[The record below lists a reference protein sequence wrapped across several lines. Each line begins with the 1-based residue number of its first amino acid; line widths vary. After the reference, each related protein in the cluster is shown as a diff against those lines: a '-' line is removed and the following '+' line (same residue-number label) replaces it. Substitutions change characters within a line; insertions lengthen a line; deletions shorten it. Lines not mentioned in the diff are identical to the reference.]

1 MKNSFDFNDLIQFG
15 IFSLALLTFMY
26 MISH

>member
-15 IFSLALLTFMY
+15 IFILALLTFMY